1 MSDDRSGAG
10 PEQPGRDSV
19 DPVDRVPADGPAD
32 GAEPAPKKGSVVREV
47 ALIVVVALVVSALV
61 RAFLFQAFYIP
72 SGSMENTLLINDRV
86 IVNKIGTDLG
96 SIKRGDVVVFR
107 DPGGWLGD
115 ARPVRQGN
123 VGQRGLHRGLEI
135 VGLAPSPADQDVIKR
150 VIGVGGDQ
158 VRCCTDGKVT
168 VNGVPLDEP
177 YVYPGD
183 KPSDITF
190 DVTVPEGRLFVMGD
204 HRSDSNDSRVHIDDD
219 FDGSI
224 PEDLVVG
231 RAVLI
236 VWPLDRWGRL
246 DHPATFE
253 NPALDAT

>member
-1 MSDDRSGAG
+1 VSDEHAG
-10 PEQPGRDSV
+10 D
-19 DPVDRVPADGPAD
+19 A
-32 GAEPAPKKGSVVREV
+32 PAPDAEETASSNESTDEPREKKGSVLREV
-47 ALIVVVALVVSALV
+47 VVIVVVALVVSALV

-72 SGSMENTLLINDRV
+72 SGSMENTLLVNDRV

-115 ARPVRQGN
+115 TVSVRQGN
-123 VGQRGLHRGLEI
+123 ALQQGVHRALEI

-150 VIGVGGDQ
+150 VIGVPGDR
-158 VRCCTDGKVT
+158 VECCTDGKVT

-183 KPSDITF
+183 DPSDIEF
-190 DVTVPEGRLFVMGD
+190 DIVVPEGRLFVMGD
-204 HRSDSNDSRVHIDDD
+204 HRSDSNDSRVHVDDE
-219 FDGSI
+219 FQGTI
-224 PEDLVVG
+224 PADLVVG
-231 RAVLI
+231 RAVLV

-246 DHPATFE
+246 DAPDTFK
-253 NPALDAT
+253 NPALAGS